1 MSDDYLCGPKSSKYQ
16 LEYHADS
23 YHFSIVQGRVQDVP
37 DVPSSGSPEDQER
50 VTGEEARDNQCDYCQ
65 SHGTQC
71 E

>member
-1 MSDDYLCGPKSSKYQ
+1 MSEYLCGLKSSKYQ

-23 YHFSIVQGRVQDVP
+23 YHFSMIQGRVQDVP
-37 DVPSSGSPEDQER
+37 DVPSLGSLEDQEQ
-50 VTGEEARDNQCDYCQ
+50 VTGEEARDNQCDYRQ